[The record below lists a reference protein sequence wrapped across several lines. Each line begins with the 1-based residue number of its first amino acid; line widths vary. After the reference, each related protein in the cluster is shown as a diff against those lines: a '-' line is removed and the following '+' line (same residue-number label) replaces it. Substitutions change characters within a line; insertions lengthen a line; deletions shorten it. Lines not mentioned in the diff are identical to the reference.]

1 MKECDFSVVEEIV
14 DQLIT
19 RYPLVL
25 YSAPCY
31 RFKDFLVEV
40 IDESRVLVKIKLDAK
55 FSDVAEIVHTLRD
68 YKQVVRFS
76 EWRIYRGG
84 KSDMW
89 FTGIDAVIEKEADT
103 LINNLGVDQSVG
115 LIEDF
120 DLRDK
125 SYGLCEC
132 QAFPS

>member
-19 RYPLVL
+19 KYPLIL

-31 RFKDFLVEV
+31 RFKDFLIEV
-40 IDESRVLVKIKLDAK
+40 IDENRVLVKIKLDTR
-55 FSDVAEIVHTLRD
+55 FSDVADIVQTLHPFWEN
-68 YKQVVRFS
+68 VRFS

-89 FTGIDAVIEKEADT
+89 FTGIDAEIEKAADT

-132 QAFPS
+132 RAFPN